1 MAFDLRDAFE
11 TVDGSRPDPSALP
24 EALGKKHALT
34 AFAVLLGGDAFE
46 RSDGKANFAHDA
58 AENYADAHLRI
69 KAHFAPKNTVRF
81 VRERVAELICAN
93 PPLIRRLLA
102 TKKIR
107 VDIIPPKKSMVKY
120 GFPEASSARAAG
132 LFWDHPDWPEARM
145 ALRREHVGGDNALVV
160 HEMAHAIHYLAFTA
174 RERKRIYQVLKPV
187 FDSRAAMDEVFAIYS
202 EREMVDNFSAL
213 QKRAPGVYGFTRKQW
228 DEDHLFTR
236 FVRKLYRPHKALSGR
251 AEAERRGAAAWKGFS
266 G

>member
-1 MAFDLRDAFE
+1 MGFDLRDAFE
-11 TVDGSRPDPSALP
+11 TVDGSRPEPSFLP
-24 EALGKKHALT
+24 EQIGKKHALG
-34 AFAVLLGGDAFE
+34 AFAVLSGGDAFE
-46 RSDGKANFAHDA
+46 RSDGKANFAH
-58 AENYADAHLRI
+58 EEADAYVVAKVKI
-69 KAHFAPKNTVRF
+69 KSHFAPKPTVQF
-81 VRERVAELICAN
+81 VRERIAELVCAN
-93 PPLIRRLLA
+93 PPLIRRLMA
-102 TKKIR
+102 AKAIR
-107 VDIIPPKKSMVKY
+107 VDIVPPKKPMVKY
-120 GFPEASSARAAG
+120 GFPDSSSQNAAG
-132 LFWDHPDWPEARM
+132 LFWDRPDWPQARI
-145 ALRREHVGGDNALVV
+145 ALRREHIGQDNALVV

-174 RERKRIYQVLKPV
+174 LERKKIYQVLKPV
-187 FDSRAAMDEVFAIYS
+187 FGSRAAMDEVFAIYS